1 MRDDVVA
8 RFLEA
13 DQLAIALDVHA
24 PLCEPRDEEAL
35 VLVLRVDEPE
45 RIRALACAK
54 SPQLDAGPPL
64 ASGPEI
70 RRREDEPCVDDLAG
84 EAELAVQLQRARLHR
99 KGTRGRA
106 RLGSLVDDADPYARP
121 REPESEYESR
131 RTSAD
136 DENFAVHG
144 CNLSLHRACQRRS
157 SAATGPGV
165 ARARAEAVSAVS
177 RRSRCG
183 PSPPSCSCAA
193 APATGRERRSRPGA
207 TPASAAPAR
216 PCSSRPR
223 RWPCRG
229 WDGPACARRPTQ
241 SAQAIRRSRRGG

>member
-8 RFLEA
+8 GFLEA
-13 DQLAIALDVHA
+13 DQLAIALDADA

-70 RRREDEPCVDDLAG
+70 RRREDEPRVDDLAG
-84 EAELAVQLQRARLHR
+84 EAELAVELQRARLHR

-106 RLGSLVDDADPYARP
+106 RLGRLVDDADSYARP
-121 REPESEYESR
+121 GEPESEYEPR

-136 DENFAVHG
+136 DEDFAVHG
-144 CNLSLHRACQRRS
+144 SNSTVDPPRQCHS
-157 SAATGPGV
+157 SA
-165 ARARAEAVSAVS
+165 
-177 RRSRCG
+177 
-183 PSPPSCSCAA
+183 PS
-193 APATGRERRSRPGA
+193 
-207 TPASAAPAR
+207 
-216 PCSSRPR
+216 
-223 RWPCRG
+223 
-229 WDGPACARRPTQ
+229 GPAAFDHSSPVRIAMTK
-241 SAQAIRRSRRGG
+241 AQLLRGGWPLRRRAVRQYILPLGPLVCESIGPWQKRRLKRVRI